1 MLKAKDIMTSEIITV
16 NEKISV
22 QELAGIL
29 AANSISGVPVLD
41 DNDKLIGIVTEN
53 DLIDQNKKVHIPTV
67 MSILDSFVFLEN
79 PVRLEKDLQKMAGT
93 KAGEICSAEIISVN
107 PETPL
112 DELAT
117 LMAEKNI
124 HTLPVLKN
132 DQIIGIIGKTDIIKV
147 ISQGKL

>member
-1 MLKAKDIMTSEIITV
+1 MLQAQDIMTSEVITV
-16 NEKISV
+16 KEDTSV

-29 AANSISGVPVLD
+29 AANAISGVPVVN
-41 DNDKLIGIVTEN
+41 DNDELIGIVTES

-93 KAGEICSAEIISVN
+93 KAGEICSRKIISVVKD
-107 PETPL
+107 TPL

-117 LMAEKNI
+117 LMADKKI
-124 HTLPVLKN
+124 HTLPVMDGGKLV
-132 DQIIGIIGKTDIIKV
+132 GVIGKSDIIRV

>member
-1 MLKAKDIMTSEIITV
+1 MLQAQDIMTSEVVTV
-16 NEKISV
+16 KEDASV

-29 AANSISGVPVLD
+29 AANAISGVPVVN
-41 DNDKLIGIVTEN
+41 DNDELIGIVTES

-93 KAGEICSAEIISVN
+93 KAGEICSRKIISVVKD
-107 PETPL
+107 TPL

-117 LMAEKNI
+117 LMADKKI
-124 HTLPVLKN
+124 HTLPVMDGGKLV
-132 DQIIGIIGKTDIIKV
+132 GVIGKSDIIRV